1 MPWKLVS
8 WVEVRPAGFRLELRT
23 FPFAVLSET
32 FG

>member
-8 WVEVRPAGFRLELRT
+8 CVELRPAGIRLELRML
-23 FPFAVLSET
+23 PLAVLSET